1 MQNNNKE
8 LVNNKQ
14 FILIHDQIFDIFFI
28 YINFYLFIIIIIL
41 YKLFYYK
48 KWQNINKKFL
58 FMNQMV
64 KTIILEKQ
72 EKNQNKVKCLELN
85 MFIKMVKDN

>member
-1 MQNNNKE
+1 MIKY
-8 LVNNKQ
+8 L
-14 FILIHDQIFDIFFI
+14 IFFI